1 MDKQDGVDLIDDY
14 ENMVPPYDENDEF
27 GEGANAPGESNT
39 TGNKVTTYT
48 GVHTTSFRDF
58 LLKSELSRA
67 ITECG
72 FEHPSEVQQKCIPA
86 AVSGEDIL
94 CQAVSGMGKTAVFIL
109 SILNQIDE
117 TDPKPASALILC
129 NTRELSY

>member
-1 MDKQDGVDLIDDY
+1 M
-14 ENMVPPYDENDEF
+14 
-27 GEGANAPGESNT
+27 T
-39 TGNKVTTYT
+39 TMKIWSHHTTRMTSSARVALTETPQVIITQLETSKFFICQLSLYRVTTYT

-94 CQAVSGMGKTAVFIL
+94 C
-109 SILNQIDE
+109 
-117 TDPKPASALILC
+117 
-129 NTRELSY
+129 

>member
-1 MDKQDGVDLIDDY
+1 MKTW
-14 ENMVPPYDENDEF
+14 
-27 GEGANAPGESNT
+27 ANLFR
-39 TGNKVTTYT
+39 VTTYT